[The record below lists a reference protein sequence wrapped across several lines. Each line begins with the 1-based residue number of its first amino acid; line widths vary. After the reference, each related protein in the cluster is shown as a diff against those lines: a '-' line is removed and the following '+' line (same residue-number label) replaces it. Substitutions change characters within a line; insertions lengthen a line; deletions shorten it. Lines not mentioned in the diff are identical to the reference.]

1 LDEPICT
8 LDNLGPQWIC
18 ITKSWGT
25 QLDISDDR
33 PRKRGEKN
41 PRPAD
46 TNRYRITDVKSHQVV
61 MKNIDRKEVV
71 QFILTLGLAPNHLK
85 RYVKERY
92 HLRGKYLIETLQPTV
107 PQVLYQQ
114 SAITSDEV

>member
-1 LDEPICT
+1 
-8 LDNLGPQWIC
+8 
-18 ITKSWGT
+18 
-25 QLDISDDR
+25 LDISDDR
-33 PRKRGEKN
+33 YRKRGEKK

-85 RYVKERY
+85 RYIEDKY
-92 HLRGKYLIETLQPTV
+92 HLRKKYLIEIIQPTLPGV
-107 PQVLYQQ
+107 SHPYQAQ
-114 SAITSDEV
+114 SPDEI

>member
-8 LDNLGPQWIC
+8 LENLGPRWIC

-85 RYVKERY
+85 RYIEDKY
-92 HLRGKYLIETLQPTV
+92 HLRKKYLIEIVQPTL
-107 PQVLYQQ
+107 PGISHQYQ
-114 SAITSDEV
+114 ARFPDEV